1 MNLKL
6 QNGTMLPLME
16 DFYSIQGEGFYSGS
30 PAYFLRI
37 GGCDVGCSWC
47 DVKESWDAHKHP
59 LTEVDEMISKI
70 LKYPCDTVVVTGG
83 EPLMWDMTYLT
94 QSLKEKK
101 INTHLETSGS
111 HKLTGDWDWICLSPK
126 KRKLP
131 RKNLYQIA
139 NELKIIIYN
148 KHDLVFAVEES
159 KKVSSKCKLFLQPE
173 WGKFDK
179 INGKVV
185 DFVKNN
191 PRWTLSLQ
199 THKFLGID

>member
-1 MNLKL
+1 
-6 QNGTMLPLME
+6 
-16 DFYSIQGEGFYSGS
+16 
-30 PAYFLRI
+30 
-37 GGCDVGCSWC
+37 
-47 DVKESWDAHKHP
+47 
-59 LTEVDEMISKI
+59 
-70 LKYPCDTVVVTGG
+70 
-83 EPLMWDMTYLT
+83 MWDMTEIT
-94 QSLKEKK
+94 KKLKEKNLK
-101 INTHLETSGS
+101 RHLETSGTYDIS
-111 HKLTGDWDWICLSPK
+111 GDWDWICLSPK

-179 INGKVV
+179 IKGRVV
-185 DFVKNN
+185 DFIKTN
-191 PRWTLSLQ
+191 PRWKLSMQ

>member
-59 LTEVDEMISKI
+59 LTEVDVMISKI

-94 QSLKEKK
+94 QSLREKK

-126 KRKLP
+126 KWQKPLLEIIP
-131 RKNLYQIA
+131 FV
-139 NELKIIIYN
+139 NELKIIIKN
-148 KHDLVFAVEES
+148 KHDFIWAEEQKKNIS
-159 KKVSSKCKLFLQPE
+159 KICKPYLQPE
-173 WGKFDK
+173 WNKKEK
-179 INGKVV
+179 IMPTIV
-185 DFVKNN
+185 DYVMKNPEWN
-191 PRWTLSLQ
+191 ISLQ
-199 THKFLGID
+199 THKYLQIP